1 VEQDA
6 NDDATKAM
14 TTGKPPDDV
23 PKVVEV

>member
-6 NDDATKAM
+6 NDDATKTL